1 MSLKTLLQCAKC
13 SFTASLAPQL
23 CGHALGGEPTTCFPQ
38 LQLPVP
44 IKRHLEAERRWAPSA
59 DTPEIRP
66 ELLSLPSPRMKT
78 LFTFLFLM
86 VSVTLA
92 VEGLSATPSTQ
103 PNDQKVDP
111 GPTRCCFA
119 YMTRPVPLS
128 RLKSF
133 EYTNGRCSKP
143 AVVFIT
149 KKGRTIC
156 ADPSEQ
162 WVQDRIRALTPP

>member
-1 MSLKTLLQCAKC
+1 M
-13 SFTASLAPQL
+13 APQL
-23 CGHALGGEPTTCFPQ
+23 CGKALVGEPTTCFPQ

-44 IKRHLEAERRWAPSA
+44 IKRHLEAERCWAPSA
-59 DTPEIRP
+59 DTPEIRL

-78 LFTFLFLM
+78 LFTFLFLV

-103 PNDQKVDP
+103 PNDRKVDP

-119 YMTRPVPLS
+119 FVTRPVPLS
-128 RLKSF
+128 LLKSF
-133 EYTNGRCSKP
+133 EYTNGRCSQP

-149 KKGRTIC
+149 KRGLHIC

-162 WVQDRIRALTPP
+162 WVQDRIHALTPP